1 MGFPWLLN
9 STLGIGTLSG
19 MEILVEL
26 QEITRFKTADELAAN
41 LGLPPLS
48 TPVDSISGLG
58 I

>member
-41 LGLPPLS
+41 PGLPPLS